1 MIKVFAQNHFE
12 VNCSLIYDQTKEC
25 VLVDVCSQKDS
36 ERQEIIDFINKNEL
50 RVKHIL
56 LTHPHIDHVCGAL
69 WASET
74 FNLPLELHQDGE
86 EILSMAEVQAQMM
99 GFNVDGIDN
108 LKKKYISKSDK
119 ISFGDSELRVIET
132 PGHCAGSL
140 SFYNEKEGFVITGDA
155 LFQGSIGRTDLPTG
169 DFDLLSKSIKE
180 NLFTLPENTECICGH
195 GPNTTIG
202 FEKENNPFLN

>member
-99 GFNVDGIDN
+99 GFNVEGIDN
-108 LKKKYISKSDK
+108 LKKKYISKLDK

-180 NLFTLPENTECICGH
+180 NLFNLPENTECICGH

>member
-25 VLVDVCSQKDS
+25 VLVDVCSQKDY

-50 RVKHIL
+50 KVKHIL

-99 GFNVDGIDN
+99 GFNVEGIDN
-108 LKKKYISKSDK
+108 LKKKYISKLD
-119 ISFGDSELRVIET
+119 IIRFGDSELRVIET

-140 SFYNEKEGFVITGDA
+140 SFYNEKEDFVITGDA

>member
-25 VLVDVCSQKDS
+25 VLVDVCSQKAS
-36 ERQEIIDFINKNEL
+36 ERQEILNFINKNEL

-74 FNLPLELHQDGE
+74 FNLPLEMHQDGE

-99 GFNVDGIDN
+99 GFNVEGIDN

-119 ISFGDSELRVIET
+119 ICFGDSELRVIET

>member
-36 ERQEIIDFINKNEL
+36 ERQEILDFINKNEL

-74 FNLPLELHQDGE
+74 FNLPLELHKDGE

-99 GFNVDGIDN
+99 GFNVEGIDN

>member
-12 VNCSLIYDQTKEC
+12 VNCSLIYDQTGEC
-25 VLVDVCSQKDS
+25 VLVDVCSQKDY

-74 FNLPLELHQDGE
+74 FNLPLEMHQDGE

-99 GFNVDGIDN
+99 GFNVEGIDH
-108 LKKKYISKSDK
+108 LKKLYISKLEK
-119 ISFGDSELRVIET
+119 IHFGDSELRVIET

>member
-180 NLFTLPENTECICGH
+180 NLFTLPENTKCICGH

>member
-12 VNCSLIYDQTKEC
+12 VNCSLIYDQTEEC

-56 LTHPHIDHVCGAL
+56 LTHPHIDHACGAL

-180 NLFTLPENTECICGH
+180 NLFTLPENTKCICGH